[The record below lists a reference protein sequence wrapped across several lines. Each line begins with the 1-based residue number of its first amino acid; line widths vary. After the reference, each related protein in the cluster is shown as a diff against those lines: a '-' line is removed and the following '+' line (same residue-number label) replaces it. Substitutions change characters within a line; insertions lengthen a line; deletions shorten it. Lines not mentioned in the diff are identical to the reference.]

1 MVRRWNRR
9 AKDEGNNGRYGIAA
23 YGTNKKI
30 KVMSWG
36 LLIMVAVLGVWIACV
51 LKAEGGETYEDRQ
64 QKMAD
69 KMFGDKEKGD
79 D

>member
-1 MVRRWNRR
+1 
-9 AKDEGNNGRYGIAA
+9 
-23 YGTNKKI
+23 
-30 KVMSWG
+30 MSWG